1 MAPTS
6 AAEAGA
12 GELVFA
18 REAQPAGEHAEP
30 ARVFGRIQSSF
41 ARPARQTVPLARVL
55 AQRGQRVI
63 VEGRAHGLTS
73 TQMPNSVVV
82 GTLRAIHPDHI
93 ILGGGLYIM
102 LPAHVSIDGVQVGTS
117 LTVVVHQEDEHLVAE
132 SSRKT
137 SGLMG

>member
-1 MAPTS
+1 VS
-6 AAEAGA
+6 SN
-12 GELVFA
+12 
-18 REAQPAGEHAEP
+18 AQ
-30 ARVFGRIQSSF
+30 STF

-102 LPAHVSIDGVQVGTS
+102 LPARLSIDGVQVGTS

-132 SSRKT
+132 SIGKT